1 MTSASFSFRS
11 SSTLATIL
19 IGVLLDL
26 GLLATDIVLGEL
38 LIALELIVEVATDVT
53 DRHLGLLGVLT
64 ALLDELATALL
75 SGGRERQ
82 TNDGAIGVGGNAQ
95 IGSADGLDD
104 SVDERLVPRL
114 DEQHVSLGGLDGGNL
129 RDRRG
134 DTVIID
140 GDVGQNVGV
149 GATGTDLGEVM
160 LEGLERLVHMG
171 GDVLCHA

>member
-1 MTSASFSFRS
+1 MTSASFF
-11 SSTLATIL
+11 LQKLLDLGDIL

-38 LIALELIVEVATDVT
+38 LIALELVVEVATDVT
-53 DRHLGLLGVLT
+53 DRHLGLLGVLA
-64 ALLDELATALL
+64 ALLDEFATALL

-134 DTVIID
+134 NTVIIN

>member
-1 MTSASFSFRS
+1 MTLGFFF
-11 SSTLATIL
+11 LQKLLDLGDIL
-19 IGVLLDL
+19 IGMLLDL
-26 GLLATDIVLGEL
+26 GLLATYVVLGEL
-38 LIALELIVEVATDVT
+38 LIALELVVEVATDVT
-53 DRHLGLLGVLT
+53 DRHLGLLGVLA

-75 SGGRERQ
+75 SGSRERK
-82 TNDGAIGVGGNAQ
+82 TNDGAIGVGGNTQ

-104 SVDERLVPRL
+104 SIDERLIPRL

-149 GATGTDLGEVM
+149 GTTGTDLGEVM